1 MVRRAEVD
9 VFTRCWFRGWLGL
22 EGISESVA
30 DADGVDA
37 YAELCVVAK
46 ISGGFEMLFDAE
58 YGELESVHVYT
69 AVECRDVRCGCIIVH
84 SHRIV
89 IDSAISQGDA

>member
-9 VFTRCWFRGWLGL
+9 VFTRCWLGL

-37 YAELCVVAK
+37 
-46 ISGGFEMLFDAE
+46 
-58 YGELESVHVYT
+58 
-69 AVECRDVRCGCIIVH
+69 
-84 SHRIV
+84 
-89 IDSAISQGDA
+89 

>member
-1 MVRRAEVD
+1 VEMLIRAEVD

-37 YAELCVVAK
+37 YAEFCV
-46 ISGGFEMLFDAE
+46 IAE
-58 YGELESVHVYT
+58 IP
-69 AVECRDVRCGCIIVH
+69 C
-84 SHRIV
+84 
-89 IDSAISQGDA
+89 

>member
-37 YAELCVVAK
+37 
-46 ISGGFEMLFDAE
+46 
-58 YGELESVHVYT
+58 
-69 AVECRDVRCGCIIVH
+69 
-84 SHRIV
+84 
-89 IDSAISQGDA
+89 